1 MVIVATTSIS
11 QSVET
16 TCNSFFGGCFLDASC
31 SLTYSVHRFLCSY
44 INMVRNITRIITNTC
59 QVGRHTCGRTLIIWR
74 LVELQGSWYRP
85 AVVCKKKFTF
95 RRKSSTEK
103 ILENIAT
110 FTVQLCITPHQ
121 IYNRGNAFGCIINN
135 LMGT

>member
-1 MVIVATTSIS
+1 M
-11 QSVET
+11 E
-16 TCNSFFGGCFLDASC
+16 
-31 SLTYSVHRFLCSY
+31 
-44 INMVRNITRIITNTC
+44 
-59 QVGRHTCGRTLIIWR
+59 TCGTPRV
-74 LVELQGSWYRP
+74 LVPTCGGVQ
-85 AVVCKKKFTF
+85 KKFTF